1 MNYLIDSRWTVRTVQ
16 RLKLAALLCLL
27 TWPML
32 AQSDITGIELEGAT
46 ALHLSTNFSRV
57 DLRIHEGDQV
67 VIEHTVTIDGVAH
80 PELCKLDISRR
91 DSILRVE
98 ETGPTMK
105 ELTRVQDRVQDRG
118 WDGNTNTQVRMVIR
132 VPKWLAVSL
141 KAVYGEVVATD
152 VPYLREVNAT
162 YGAVTVVYRD
172 TSVPGSLRLYSNYGA
187 VDLTLPTDTGA
198 ALALTTQF
206 GELLTDFDITL
217 DAAGS
222 EQRQFYEHVE
232 GTIGGG
238 GAQLSLESPYGKV
251 YLRKG

>member
-1 MNYLIDSRWTVRTVQ
+1 MIYPIDSRWTVRSVQ
-16 RLKLAALLCLL
+16 RLNLAALLCLL

-32 AQSDITGIELEGAT
+32 AQSDVTGIEVEGAT

-57 DLRIHEGDQV
+57 DLRTYGGDQI
-67 VIEHTVTIDGVAH
+67 VIEHTVTIDGEPH
-80 PELCKLDISRR
+80 PELRKLEISRR
-91 DSILRVE
+91 DGTIRVKE
-98 ETGPTMK
+98 VGPTMQQ
-105 ELTRVQDRVQDRG
+105 LTRVQNDRNGDQ
-118 WDGNTNTQVRMVIR
+118 NTNSQIRMIVR
-132 VPKWLAVSL
+132 VPEGLDVAL
-141 KAVYGEVVATD
+141 ETVYGEVVVTD
-152 VPYLREVNAT
+152 VPNLREVNAT

-172 TSVPGSLRLYSNYGA
+172 TGVPGSLRLYSNYGA
-187 VDLTLPTDTGA
+187 VDLTLPNDTGA
-198 ALALTTQF
+198 ALELTTQF

>member
-1 MNYLIDSRWTVRTVQ
+1 MNYPIDSRWTVRTVQ
-16 RLKLAALLCLL
+16 RLNLAALLCLL

-32 AQSDITGIELEGAT
+32 AQSDVTGIEVEGAT

-57 DLRIHEGDQV
+57 DLRIYGGDQI
-67 VIEHTVTIDGVAH
+67 VIEHTVTIDGEPH
-80 PELCKLDISRR
+80 PELRKLEISRR
-91 DSILRVE
+91 DGTIRVKE
-98 ETGPTMK
+98 VGPTMQQ
-105 ELTRVQDRVQDRG
+105 LTRVQNDRNGDQ
-118 WDGNTNTQVRMVIR
+118 NTNSQIRMIVR
-132 VPKWLAVSL
+132 VPEGLDVAL
-141 KAVYGEVVATD
+141 ETVYGEVVVTD
-152 VPYLREVNAT
+152 VPNLREVNAT

-172 TSVPGSLRLYSNYGA
+172 TGVPGSLRLYSNYGA
-187 VDLTLPTDTGA
+187 VDLTLPSDTGA